1 MDECKSA
8 SRLSSIKDAIILMQT
23 DTTVGFVSKNSLALY
38 SAKSRLQT
46 KPLIKVYKDF
56 KSLLK
61 NTRVYKNQKKF
72 VRRSKKTTFI
82 INKYSFR
89 VAPWERESQILR
101 DCSWFYST
109 SANKSNEKF
118 DRTFCEQKADIIIED
133 IKGLVE
139 KESSTIL
146 KLNRLKKRKIR

>member
-1 MDECKSA
+1 MGECKST
-8 SRLSSIKDAIILMQT
+8 SRFSSIKDAIILIQT
-23 DTTVGFVSKNSLALY
+23 DTTVGFLSQNSAKLY
-38 SAKSRLQT
+38 EAKSRTQT
-46 KPLIKVYKDF
+46 KPFIKVFKDF
-56 KSLLK
+56 NSLL
-61 NTRVYKNQKKF
+61 NETRVYKSAKKF
-72 VRRSKKTTFI
+72 IRKSKKTTFI
-82 INKYSFR
+82 VKDISFR
-89 VAPWERESQILR
+89 VAPITKESQLLR

-146 KLNRLKKRKIR
+146 KLSRLKKRRIR